1 MRTVR
6 SLALT
11 GVSLA
16 MLTQPLQAQ
25 EIPSSENQGAVAPD
39 ESAAVAT
46 SDPIVVTGS
55 RIVRRDYTAESPI
68 TTIGEEF
75 IQKTLKVA

>member
-6 SLALT
+6 SVTLT

-25 EIPSSENQGAVAPD
+25 EIPSSESQGAVASD
-39 ESAAVAT
+39 ESVAVAT

-68 TTIGEEF
+68 TTIG
-75 IQKTLKVA
+75 